1 LPATP
6 PASSVRP
13 VLRPLLVWGGR
24 LLLLAYFAAALLI
37 LVGRHFVLPEIA
49 GQRERVERELSAA
62 IGLPVKIGALSAEWP
77 GLHPRLA
84 IEGLRI
90 HDRAGRPALGFD
102 RVVAE
107 VGWSSLWRFGLHLHR
122 LEIAAPALDIR
133 RDPAGALFVAGLPVG
148 GEGEGGFADWLLAQG
163 RIVVRDAS
171 LTWHDELRGAPP
183 LELRR
188 LNLDLRNAGRH
199 HSFGLV
205 AVPDARLASRLDLRG
220 NLEGD
225 DPADPARWRGELYA
239 DVEQVDLAAWLPW
252 FDAPL
257 ELKRGNGGLRL
268 WFSFENL
275 LPTGITADLRLADV
289 ATRLRSDLP
298 ALELKHLHGRL
309 LARGGAKGYV
319 GEIKRLELATHDGI
333 EVAPTDARLQLD
345 IGGRRE
351 GGEFRAN
358 GLDLGALAALASRLP
373 LPPDVHRQLKDFAP
387 HGRLA
392 DLQLS
397 WRGPVEAPAGW
408 RVKGHF
414 DGLALAAHQ
423 ELPGFAG
430 LSGSLEGDE
439 RAGTVRLDS
448 RNLKIELPAV
458 FPEPTLTL
466 ASLTAETGW
475 QARGAEVDLLLS
487 RIAFQNHDAHGEVVG
502 RYRYTG
508 QGPGEID
515 LTAKLTNAAGNAVWR
530 YLPLVVNKDARDWLR
545 AGIVGGRS
553 ESATLR
559 LKGPLAQFPFRDG
572 KGGIFQVKGGIQG
585 ATLNFAPGW
594 PRMTEIDGDLL
605 FEGVRMTIRG
615 QRAKIMGVALAD
627 VRAEIADLDAPEE
640 ILLVSGKAQGATQQ
654 FLDFIEASPV
664 GERIDHFTRP
674 MSAQGKGELELRL
687 TMPLRR
693 VADTQV
699 QGRFRFADNQLRVR
713 PELPPFTAAQ
723 GEFNFTADRLQAKN
737 LRALLFGAPLAL
749 EVASA
754 PGGAVKIAAAGTL
767 TAQALRQ
774 EYGLRA
780 FDHLSGETPWRA
792 NVTVKKPGAEVRVES
807 SLEGL
812 SSSLPEPFN
821 KSAREAMPLRLDG
834 RIDARGDD
842 WSGSL
847 GSGLSLRLLQVG
859 DAWRGRVAVGRE
871 AVKSGAALPPRGVTL
886 AVAQPAIDADAWR
899 ALLAAN
905 GNGDGKASPV
915 LPLDAIELRGTTVRL
930 LDRDFHDVRLNATRA
945 DARWRFAIDSREAQG
960 QLSWDGAGAGRIAG
974 RLARLVL
981 PASDRAAEA
990 AAESVDGT
998 RELPAVD
1005 LAIDDLRIRDMA
1017 LGEVHVAAEN
1027 RAAAW
1032 QAKLEVRNE
1041 AARLSGEGR
1050 WRPSATAPETLLDF
1064 KLDVSDAE
1072 KLLDRL
1078 GQPDAVRRGAARLE
1092 GKLAWAGAPFAL
1104 DLESLSGQLRLDAEK
1119 GQFKKLEPGVGRLL
1133 GVLSLQSLPR
1143 RITLDFRDI
1152 FSEGFAF
1159 DAIAGTANI
1168 ERGLMRTDNLRIRGP
1183 AAKVA
1188 LSGQVNLVAETQ
1200 DLKVRVQPALGES
1213 IAVGAMIAHPVA
1225 GAVAWV
1231 AQKVLDDPLDQA
1243 FAYEYAVTGGW
1254 SEPKVEKLS
1263 GKPPAETK
1271 APPP

>member
-1 LPATP
+1 LPVTP
-6 PASSVRP
+6 VISSFRSRPA
-13 VLRPLLVWGGR
+13 LRSFLVWGGR

-49 GQRERVERELSAA
+49 GQRERIERELSGA
-62 IGLPVKIGALSAEWP
+62 IGLPVKIAGLSAEWP

-84 IEGLRI
+84 IEGLQI
-90 HDRAGRPALGFD
+90 HDSAGRPALGFD

-107 VGWSSLWRFGLHLHR
+107 VGWSSLWRFGLYLHR
-122 LEIAAPALDIR
+122 LEIVAPALDIR
-133 RDPAGALFVAGLPVG
+133 RDPAGALFVAGLPVKSD
-148 GEGEGGFADWLLAQG
+148 GEGGFADWLLAQG

-171 LTWHDELRGAPP
+171 LSWHDELRGAPP
-183 LELRR
+183 LELSH
-188 LNLDLRNAGRH
+188 LSLDLRNAGRH

-205 AVPDARLASRLDLRG
+205 AAPDARLATRLDLRG
-220 NLEGD
+220 NLAGD
-225 DPADPARWRGELYA
+225 DPADLASWRGELYA
-239 DVEQVDLAAWLPW
+239 DVEQVDLAAWTPW
-252 FDAPL
+252 LDAPL
-257 ELKRGNGGLRL
+257 ELRRGNGGLRL
-268 WFSFENL
+268 WLTFENL

-289 ATRLRSDLP
+289 AARLRADLP

-319 GEIKRLELATHDGI
+319 GEIKRLELTTHDGI
-333 EVAPTDARLQLD
+333 EVAPTDARLQFD

-373 LPPDVHRQLKDFAP
+373 LPPDVHQRLKDFAP
-387 HGRLA
+387 RGRLA

-397 WRGPVEAPAGW
+397 WHGPVDAPARW
-408 RVKGHF
+408 QVKGRF
-414 DGLALAAHQ
+414 AGLALAAHH

-439 RAGTVRLDS
+439 RAGTVKLDS
-448 RNLKIELPAV
+448 KDMKIELPAV

-466 ASLTAETGW
+466 ASLTADAGW
-475 QARGAEVDLLLS
+475 QAQGDQVDLLLS

-515 LTAKLTNAAGNAVWR
+515 LTAKLANAAGNAVWR

-553 ESATLR
+553 DSTTLR
-559 LKGPLAQFPFRDG
+559 LKGPLAEFPFRDG
-572 KGGIFQVKGGIQG
+572 KGGIFQVKGSIQG

-605 FEGVRMTIRG
+605 FEGVRMVIRG
-615 QRAKIMGVALAD
+615 QRGKIMGVALSD

-640 ILLVSGKAQGATQQ
+640 ILAVTGKAQGPTQQ

-664 GERIDHFTRP
+664 GERIDHFTQP
-674 MSAQGKGELELRL
+674 MSAEGKGELELKL
-687 TMPLRR
+687 VMPLRHL
-693 VADTQV
+693 VDTQV
-699 QGRFRFADNQLRVR
+699 QGRFHFADNQLRVL

-723 GEFNFTADRLQAKN
+723 GEFGFTADRLQAKN
-737 LRALLFGAPLAL
+737 LRARLFGAPLAL
-749 EVASA
+749 EVTSA
-754 PGGAVKIAAAGTL
+754 PGGAVKIGAGGTL

-780 FDHLSGETPWRA
+780 LDHLSGETTWRA
-792 NVTVKKPGAEVRVES
+792 TVAVKKPGAEIRVES

-834 RIDARGDD
+834 RIDPRGDS
-842 WSGSL
+842 WNGTL
-847 GSGLSLRLLQVG
+847 GGGLALRLLQAG
-859 DAWRGRVAVGRE
+859 ENWRGRVAVGRD
-871 AVKSGAALPPRGVTL
+871 AVKAGAAPPARGVTL
-886 AVAQPAIDADAWR
+886 AVAQPVIDADAWR
-899 ALLAAN
+899 VLLARN
-905 GNGDGKASPV
+905 GNGKASAAIPI
-915 LPLDAIELRGTTVRL
+915 DAVELRGATLQL
-930 LDRDFHDVRLNATRA
+930 LDRDFHDVRFNGTRA
-945 DARWRFAIDSREAQG
+945 DTRWRFAIDSREAQG
-960 QLSWDGAGAGRIAG
+960 QLNWDGAGAGRIAG
-974 RLARLVL
+974 RLARLTL
-981 PASDRAAEA
+981 PASDRAAA
-990 AAESVDGT
+990 ATEPTDGT
-998 RELPAVD
+998 QELPAVD
-1005 LAIDDLRIRDMA
+1005 LTIDDFRVHDMA
-1017 LGEVHVAAEN
+1017 LGEVRVAAEN
-1027 RAAAW
+1027 REAAW
-1032 QAKLEVRNE
+1032 QARLEVKNE
-1041 AARLSGEGR
+1041 AARLTGEGR
-1050 WRPSATAPETLLDF
+1050 WRPSATAPETALDF

-1072 KLLDRL
+1072 KLLGRL
-1078 GQPDAVRRGAARLE
+1078 GLPDAMRRGAARLE
-1092 GKLAWAGAPFAL
+1092 GKLAWADAPFAL
-1104 DLESLSGQLRLDAEK
+1104 DLESLSGQLKLDAEK

-1143 RITLDFRDI
+1143 RITLDFRDV

-1159 DAIAGTANI
+1159 DSIAGTAGI
-1168 ERGLMRTDNLRIRGP
+1168 ERGLMRTDGLRIRGP
-1183 AAKVA
+1183 AAKIA

-1200 DLKVRVQPALGES
+1200 NLKVRVQPALGES

-1254 SEPKVEKLS
+1254 SEPKVVKLS
-1263 GKPPAETK
+1263 GRPPAETK
-1271 APPP
+1271 VPQP